1 MPLGITETKRPEE
14 NYFWEVT
21 IPGFSGKHMTYR
33 LFKRS
38 FKVVKIYLNSQ
49 HKSLFQI
56 HMNMISVKT
65 Y

>member
-33 LFKRS
+33 CC
-38 FKVVKIYLNSQ
+38 LNGALI
-49 HKSLFQI
+49 KGGKNIFEFA
-56 HMNMISVKT
+56 T
-65 Y
+65 